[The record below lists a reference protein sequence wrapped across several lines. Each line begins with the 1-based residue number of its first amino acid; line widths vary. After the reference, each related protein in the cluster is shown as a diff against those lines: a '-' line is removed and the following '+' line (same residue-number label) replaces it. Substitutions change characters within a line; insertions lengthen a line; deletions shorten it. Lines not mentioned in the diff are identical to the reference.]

1 MKSALSRSTCP
12 SRATNPFLFTSFA
25 DPALQLLSFH
35 IVAKTPEGAGWC
47 SSPPKVLLEISHR
60 TLPSGRDHRFHALVQ
75 ASVSLPAPSLQP
87 SLLLPSRT
95 TVSCSPLVYPEPVTD
110 RRRATFLPSLFYA
123 TLYLR
128 TFSMSSGPHILIVD
142 DEEGIRESLSSILSE
157 EGYRV
162 ESAPSAEQALER
174 ATRGDLEVV
183 LLDVWLPGMDGL
195 EALSRLQALPRPPA
209 VIMISGHGTIETAV
223 RATKLGAFDFV
234 EKPLTLQKIIV
245 LVRNAVQQRRLEDEN
260 QLLRSELGHRYQ
272 VVGESVPMKALRQ
285 QIAVTAPTN
294 GRVLIYGESGTGK
307 ELVARAL
314 HAASLR
320 SKGPFVEV
328 NCAAIPEELIESE
341 LFGHL
346 KGSFTG
352 ASEDKIGKFQKADGG
367 TLFLDEVGDMSLRTQ
382 SKVLRV
388 LEEQRLEPVGSN
400 QTVRVDVRVIAA
412 TNKDLEKEIAQG
424 RFRQD
429 LFYRLNVIPF
439 FVPPLRDR
447 KEDIPILARHF
458 LNEFSSAYGK
468 RTRELSD
475 TAMEILIR
483 YPWPGNVRELRNLV
497 ERLVIVCPQA
507 RIEPHHL
514 PPELFRGVSE
524 SPLQPYGTLHE
535 ARSAYE
541 REFIL
546 RKLQENRWNMTQTAA
561 ALGLERSHLYRKMK
575 SLGIAAPD

>member
-1 MKSALSRSTCP
+1 
-12 SRATNPFLFTSFA
+12 
-25 DPALQLLSFH
+25 
-35 IVAKTPEGAGWC
+35 
-47 SSPPKVLLEISHR
+47 
-60 TLPSGRDHRFHALVQ
+60 
-75 ASVSLPAPSLQP
+75 
-87 SLLLPSRT
+87 
-95 TVSCSPLVYPEPVTD
+95 
-110 RRRATFLPSLFYA
+110 
-123 TLYLR
+123 
-128 TFSMSSGPHILIVD
+128 MSSKPKILIVD
-142 DEEGIRESLSSILSE
+142 DEAGIRESLGSILRE
-157 EGYRV
+157 EHYEVFTVG
-162 ESAPSAEQALER
+162 SAEEALEQLP
-174 ATRGDLEVV
+174 AADFDVI
-183 LLDVWLPGMDGL
+183 LLDVWLPGMDGM
-195 EALSRLQALPRPPA
+195 EALGRILAITHAPA

-234 EKPLTLQKIIV
+234 EKPLSLEKIIV
-245 LVRNAVQQRRLEDEN
+245 LVRNAVQQRRLQEEN
-260 QLLRSELGHRYQ
+260 QLLRGELGHRYQ
-272 VVGESVPMKALRQ
+272 VIGESVPVKALRQ

-307 ELVARAL
+307 ELVARSL

-320 SKGPFVEV
+320 NKGPFVEV

-341 LFGHL
+341 LFGHI

-388 LEEQRLEPVGSN
+388 LEEQRFERVGSN
-400 QTVRVDVRVIAA
+400 QTLHVDVRVLAA
-412 TNKDLEKEIAQG
+412 TNKNLEQEIARG
-424 RFRQD
+424 GFRQD

-439 FVPPLRDR
+439 FVTPLRDR
-447 KEDIPILARHF
+447 KGDIPLLARFF
-458 LNEFSSAYGK
+458 LNEFSSEYGK
-468 RTRELSD
+468 KTRELSEP
-475 TAMEILIR
+475 AMEILIR

-514 PPELFRGVSE
+514 PPELFRGVAE
-524 SPLQPYGTLHE
+524 SPQQPYSTLHE

-546 RKLQENRWNMTQTAA
+546 RKLQEHRWNMTQTAT

-575 SLGIAAPD
+575 SLGIAAPE